1 MKLDDIETL
10 MTIIPSN
17 EEDKLLREFKG
28 EESELAKPERYL
40 IKVKILNFSLLKSL
54 DTKKELNSFISLL
67 NCQELC
73 L

>member
-40 IKVKILNFSLLKSL
+40 IKVNKS
-54 DTKKELNSFISLL
+54 
-67 NCQELC
+67 
-73 L
+73 